1 MISDLKRIIG
11 FVVCIAIL
19 SVQSKSQSIVE
30 YRINRGLDYMLENP
44 WPYPDNNWKARY
56 AYLLIA
62 KNQRTD
68 FANKLIQE
76 WCTAYELDSSAA
88 PTAYNVPRPEQAMYS
103 LYLKPIYYELLEQ
116 KTRDAIEEVCWRWVY
131 RHSFLNKDQS
141 LTLNNPTKNVWII
154 SGSENH
160 DAAQRSA
167 NLLSLQVLRK
177 ASTPYGPDVTL
188 YDGFTVEEHYLEW
201 VKWYQ
206 EFFLSRIRHGLN
218 CEIAHPSSYGLAT
231 ISHYYDIEDLSEDAG
246 LKQATNN
253 YLTVFWA
260 NVASE
265 FEPKT
270 GIRGS
275 LASTRNY
282 KWSWNQNGDIYWAR
296 SLLFAYGWSNIHT
309 NPNLTLLTLYL
320 SDYRPPEILQAI
332 ASETNRGS
340 YMSTSRR
347 FGRGGNW
354 DKGIYQVVFD
364 NGLAYNSYL
373 RRDSW
378 YTPEYTMSA
387 LSLDP
392 SRDYIQLID
401 QSRVMGVSFSND
413 INDRIIVYAGNT
425 PVVKDVEYKMT
436 TSNGV
441 NGLLEENCLIVARD
455 PNANEATTNSTR
467 IFISDKDLWNN
478 KLENDDGWFFTRAGD
493 GYAGFKIAE
502 DLGYTVVASPYNNGY
517 YLEFNDIWAPV
528 VIQMGEAK
536 DYANN
541 FEQFRNAVKASQ
553 LTYVGGKLTYTALS
567 YEKFEFWSRSSMLPK
582 VNDETFNL
590 NPVNTYDN
598 PYLLLQHG
606 EETVTI
612 RYPNYHDLKI
622 PLALQNTSVGI
633 TTPPNFFKG
642 VSVYPNPN
650 NGRVNINLGN
660 LKNVTVK
667 AYTIEGEIIYQ
678 KDNISTSTHQIEIKG
693 DTGIYIVNVFGNDKS
708 YALKVVKTCVSN

>member
-1 MISDLKRIIG
+1 MKKISFAKKLLSIVFCLVIISEQ
-11 FVVCIAIL
+11 AW
-19 SVQSKSQSIVE
+19 SQSMVE
-30 YRINRGLDYMLENP
+30 TRMSRGLDHMLENP
-44 WPYPDNNWKARY
+44 WPYPDAKWKAKY

-62 KNQRTD
+62 RNQRID

-76 WCTAYELDSSAA
+76 WCAAYELDSSAA
-88 PTAYNVPRPEQAMYS
+88 PTAYHDLRPEQAMYS
-103 LYLKPIYYELLEQ
+103 LYLKPKYYELLEQ
-116 KTRDAIEEVCWRWVY
+116 KTRDAIEDACWRWVY

-141 LTLNNPTKNVWII
+141 WPLNNPTKNVWMI

-160 DAAQRSA
+160 DAAQRSS

-177 ASTPYGPDVTL
+177 AGAPYGPDATL

-201 VKWYQ
+201 IKWYQ
-206 EFFLSRIRHGLN
+206 KFFLSRMRHGLN

-246 LKQATNN
+246 LKQVVHD

-282 KWSWNQNGDIYWAR
+282 KWSWNQNGDIYWAQ
-296 SLLFAYGWSNIHT
+296 SLLYAYGWSEKNT

-320 SDYRPPEILQAI
+320 SDYRPPEILRAI
-332 ASETNRGS
+332 ASDTNRGS

-347 FGRGGNW
+347 FGRGTGW

-364 NGLAYNSYL
+364 NGLAYNSYM

-378 YTPEYTMSA
+378 YTPAYTMSA

-392 SRDYIQLID
+392 GRDYIQLID

-413 INDRIIVYAGNT
+413 INDRIIVYAGNK
-425 PVVKDVEYKMT
+425 PVGKDVEYKMT

-441 NGLLEENCLIVARD
+441 NGLLGENCLIVARD
-455 PNANEATTNSTR
+455 PNADMATTNSTR
-467 IFISDKDLWNN
+467 IFISEGDLWNN
-478 KLENDDGWFFTRAGD
+478 RLQDDDGWFFTRAGD
-493 GYAGFKIAE
+493 GFAGFKIAG
-502 DLGYTVVASPYNNGY
+502 DSGYTVVASPYNNGY

-567 YEKFEFWSRSSMLPK
+567 DEKYEYWSRSSMLPK

-590 NPVNTYDN
+590 NPVNTYNN
-598 PYLLLQHG
+598 PYLSLKHG
-606 EETVTI
+606 EDTVTI
-612 RYPNYHDLKI
+612 RYPNYQNLKI
-622 PLALQNTSVGI
+622 PLTAQTPTVGI
-633 TTPPNFFKG
+633 SPPINFFKG
-642 VSVYPNPN
+642 VSVCPNPT
-650 NGRVNINLGN
+650 NGLVNINLGDLIN
-660 LKNVTVK
+660 PTVK
-667 AYTIEGEIIYQ
+667 VYTLWGELICQI
-678 KDNISTSTHQIEIKG
+678 DNITESTHQLELKG
-693 DTGIYIVNVFGNDKS
+693 VSGLYIINVYSQDKS
-708 YALKVVKTCVSN
+708 LGFKIVKE